1 MLRGLSGGSVLG
13 PALLGSGGGQLCF
26 ADDHIPTE
34 F

>member
-13 PALLGSGGGQLCF
+13 PALLGSGGQLCF